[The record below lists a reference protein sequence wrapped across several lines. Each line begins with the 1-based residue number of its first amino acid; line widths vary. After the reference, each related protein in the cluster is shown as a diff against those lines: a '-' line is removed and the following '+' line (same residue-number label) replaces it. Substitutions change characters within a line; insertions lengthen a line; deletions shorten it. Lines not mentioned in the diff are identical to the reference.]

1 MYSSLSY
8 HKYCRASSEEIKKIW
23 QNLITQQVFNINSIG
38 LDANN
43 HVDSTSILLNKNPST
58 QTDTIANLSTNMLT
72 ECKPNLCLTQRKS
85 NNYAHL
91 ECQMTFD
98 MGDSMEKIAINEV
111 KTPSP
116 KTPETPSC
124 ANLSSINDNII
135 KSLSSMT
142 FSSTKNINSDC
153 GDSEYGE
160 ILNGFDK
167 ADRSFAND
175 VKECIFMQNDPFYAD
190 ES

>member
-1 MYSSLSY
+1 
-8 HKYCRASSEEIKKIW
+8 
-23 QNLITQQVFNINSIG
+23 
-38 LDANN
+38 
-43 HVDSTSILLNKNPST
+43 
-58 QTDTIANLSTNMLT
+58 
-72 ECKPNLCLTQRKS
+72 
-85 NNYAHL
+85 
-91 ECQMTFD
+91 MTFD
-98 MGDSMEKIAINEV
+98 MGDSMEMIRIDEV

-124 ANLSSINDNII
+124 ANLSSINGNII

-142 FSSTKNINSDC
+142 FSSSRNINSDY
-153 GDSEYGE
+153 GDSEYGD
-160 ILNGFDK
+160 ILNGFET

>member
-1 MYSSLSY
+1 MSFFF
-8 HKYCRASSEEIKKIW
+8 RAPSEEIKNVW
-23 QNLITQQVFNINSIG
+23 QNLITQQVFNINSIST
-38 LDANN
+38 DANN
-43 HVDSTSILLNKNPST
+43 HVDTASVSLIKNPST
-58 QTDTIANLSTNMLT
+58 QTDNIANFSTNMLT
-72 ECKPNLCLTQRKS
+72 ESRHNICLPQRKS

-98 MGDSMEKIAINEV
+98 MGDSMEMIRIDEV

-124 ANLSSINDNII
+124 ANLSSINGNII

-142 FSSTKNINSDC
+142 FSSSRNINSDY
-153 GDSEYGE
+153 GDSEYGD
-160 ILNGFDK
+160 ILNGFET